1 MDDKRN
7 IKGIFFDF
15 DGVVTNDKNG
25 TPLIISYISKNTGLP
40 LEKVDVAYRR
50 YNEDMLMGKITHK
63 EMWAPFCREVGMDID
78 YGILEK
84 AFLSLKLDDK
94 MIELILKYKEKYHIG
109 LITDNKVDRIETIIE
124 NTRLKGLFD
133 TIIISANIRSR
144 KNEETIFLS
153 ALKESGLKACECVYI
168 DNNKKN
174 LIVPKKLG
182 FTTILFD
189 NINRDYLEISR
200 F

>member
-133 TIIISANIRSR
+133 IKIIS
-144 KNEETIFLS
+144 
-153 ALKESGLKACECVYI
+153 
-168 DNNKKN
+168 
-174 LIVPKKLG
+174 P
-182 FTTILFD
+182 
-189 NINRDYLEISR
+189 
-200 F
+200 